1 MHSGILIALLLF
13 LLQAAEKAVA
23 QSNREI
29 SGYQV
34 ASITLT
40 EDRSSHYQ
48 QKGAAA
54 AGSGSEEQPGALEG
68 GQQHQQVYN
77 LPPLGMLGGV
87 PNLGATLALQQHL
100 VSLPLDRVGMHLKG

>member
-1 MHSGILIALLLF
+1 M
-13 LLQAAEKAVA
+13 
-23 QSNREI
+23 
-29 SGYQV
+29 

-48 QKGAAA
+48 QKGATA

-68 GQQHQQVYN
+68 GQQQQGYN

-100 VSLPLDRVGMHLKG
+100 VSRPPPKPQGSVRQHQTLQAQPNTSLGHGASEPELSKQN

>member
-68 GQQHQQVYN
+68 GQQHQQAYN

-100 VSLPLDRVGMHLKG
+100 VSLPLDRVGMLL